1 MFNKKKKICFGTV
14 MVNLD
19 SKNNYQVHLVEIFPN
34 KASGQKQLDFSG
46 TPDEVRTFMKEYMI
60 KHDLF
65 SYSIHKD
72 LYKNKSHNGFHG
84 WTGCRHT
91 LRYKIEERI

>member
-1 MFNKKKKICFGTV
+1 MKKKICFGSV
-14 MVNLD
+14 MVNFD
-19 SKNNYQVHLVEIFPN
+19 PKNNYQVHLVEIFPN

-60 KHDLF
+60 KNNLF
-65 SYSIHKD
+65 SHSLYEVNG
-72 LYKNKSHNGFHG
+72 LYKNKSNGNGFYG

-91 LRYKIEERI
+91 LRYKKEKQ